1 MTRRIDNVDLCILID
16 DRRIF
21 GEDGDAAFPLQIIGV
36 HHTLRNLLVRA
47 KNAALLQELIH
58 QGSLPMVDVGN
69 DGDISQVVSYIHI

>member
-1 MTRRIDNVDLCILID
+1 MFDLCILID

-47 KNAALLQELIH
+47 KNAALLQELV
-58 QGSLPMVDVGN
+58 PPR
-69 DGDISQVVSYIHI
+69 